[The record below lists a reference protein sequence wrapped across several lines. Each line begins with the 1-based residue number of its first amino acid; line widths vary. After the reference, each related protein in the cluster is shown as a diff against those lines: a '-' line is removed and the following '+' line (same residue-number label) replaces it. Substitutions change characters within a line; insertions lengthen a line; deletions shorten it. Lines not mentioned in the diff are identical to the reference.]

1 MIDGLVSIDAIREA
15 SVRIRP
21 LARVT
26 PLLEVTD
33 VTGDVEPPGPLF
45 LKCENLQRSGAFK
58 IRGAVNMMLRLT
70 ESDRARGVITFSSG
84 NHGIAMSLAA
94 RLLGVPAVVVMPT
107 TAPAVK
113 VESARRLGAE
123 IVFEGT
129 TTIERKIRTEALAAE
144 RGLTIVPPFDHE
156 WIVAGQGT
164 IGLEI
169 LEQCPQVSAVYVPAS
184 GGGMIAGVAA
194 AIKSLNRTVRIIGV
208 EPAGA
213 NRMTRSLHAGR
224 PVTLESASG
233 IADGL
238 LAVRPGDITFRHV
251 QAYVDD
257 MITVDDEAIARA
269 VRWLFDH
276 ARLVVEPSG
285 AATVAAVLGRQV
297 ASWSRDGSARVSVPA
312 GSPTVAVLSGGSV
325 DAAAYGRY
333 ITGPLG
339 TGSR

>member
-15 SVRIRP
+15 SIRIRP

-26 PLLEVTD
+26 PLVEVTD
-33 VTGDVEPPGPLF
+33 VAGDLEPPGPLF

-58 IRGAVNMMLRLT
+58 IRGAVNMMLRLP

-94 RLLGVPAVVVMPT
+94 KLLGVPAVVVMPT
-107 TAPAVK
+107 TAPPVK

-129 TTIERKIRTEALAAE
+129 TTIERKAKTEKLAAE

-164 IGLEI
+164 MGLEI
-169 LEQCPQVSAVYVPAS
+169 LEQCPQTAVVYVPVS
-184 GGGMIAGVAA
+184 GGGMIAGVAT
-194 AIKSLNRTVRIIGV
+194 AIKSVNPMAQVVGV
-208 EPAGA
+208 EPANT
-213 NRMTRSLHAGR
+213 NRMTKSLYAGH
-224 PVTLESASG
+224 PVTLDSVVG

-251 QAYVDD
+251 QAYVDH
-257 MITVDDEAIARA
+257 IVTVDDDAIVRA

-276 ARLVVEPSG
+276 AKLVVEPSG
-285 AATVAAVLGRQV
+285 AATVAAVLGRQTP
-297 ASWSRDGSARVSVPA
+297 SWSRDGAVGLGVSAGRA
-312 GSPTVAVLSGGSV
+312 AVAVLSGGSV

-333 ITGPLG
+333 ITAP
-339 TGSR
+339 

>member
-1 MIDGLVSIDAIREA
+1 MIDELVSLDEIREA
-15 SVRIRP
+15 SFRIRE

-26 PLLEVTD
+26 PLLGVTD
-33 VTGDVEPPGPLF
+33 VIDDLAAPGPLL

-70 ESDRARGVITFSSG
+70 ASDRARGVITFSSG

-94 RLLGVPAVVVMPT
+94 KLLGVPAVVVMPT

-113 VESARRLGAE
+113 VEAARRLGAE

-129 TTIERKIRTEALAAE
+129 TTIERKIKTEALAAE

-164 IGLEI
+164 MGLEI
-169 LEQCPQVSAVYVPAS
+169 LEQCPQVSAVFVPAS
-184 GGGMIAGVAA
+184 GGGMIAGVAT
-194 AIKSLNRTVRIIGV
+194 AIKSLNKAVRIVGV

-213 NRMTRSLHAGR
+213 NRMTRSLRAGH
-224 PVTLESASG
+224 PVTLDSSSG
-233 IADGL
+233 VADGL

-251 QAYVDD
+251 QAYVDH
-257 MITVDDEAIARA
+257 IVTVDDGEIVRA

-276 ARLVVEPSG
+276 AKLVVEPSG
-285 AATVAAVLGRQV
+285 AAAVAAVLGQRD
-297 ASWSRDGSARVSVPA
+297 ATWSRDGAARVAVPA
-312 GSPTVAVLSGGSV
+312 GDTTVAVLSGGSV
-325 DAAAYGRY
+325 DATAYGRY
-333 ITGPLG
+333 ITGG
-339 TGSR
+339 R

>member
-1 MIDGLVSIDAIREA
+1 MIEGLVSLDAIREA
-15 SVRIRP
+15 SARIRP

-33 VTGDVEPPGPLF
+33 VGGDLDPPGPLF

-58 IRGAVNMMLRLT
+58 IRGAVNMMLRLP

-84 NHGIAMSLAA
+84 NHGIALALAA
-94 RLLGVPAVVVMPT
+94 KLLGVPAVVVMPT
-107 TAPAVK
+107 TAPTVK
-113 VESARRLGAE
+113 VETARRLGAE

-129 TTIERKIRTEALAAE
+129 TTIERKIRTEQLAAE
-144 RGLTIVPPFDHE
+144 RGLTVVPPFDHE

-164 IGLEI
+164 LGLEI
-169 LEQCPQVSAVYVPAS
+169 LEQCPQVSVVYVPAS
-184 GGGMIAGVAA
+184 GGGMIAGVAT
-194 AIKSLNRTVRIIGV
+194 AIKSLNRSVRIVGV
-208 EPAGA
+208 EPTGA
-213 NRMTRSLHAGR
+213 NRMTKSLHAGR
-224 PVTLESASG
+224 PITLDSVSG
-233 IADGL
+233 VADGL

-251 QAYVDD
+251 QAYVDH
-257 MITVDDEAIARA
+257 IVTVDDEAIVGA

-276 ARLVVEPSG
+276 AKLVVEPSG
-285 AATVAAVLGRQV
+285 AATVAAVLGRQD
-297 ASWSRDGSARVSVPA
+297 ASWSRDGAARVTVPA